1 MEACDKDRESSL
13 EKWEILTKGQDTLL
27 QELKD
32 VTKIASAS
40 NVHQGRLKTSRGRRN
55 EVSKVRRE
63 MRLHVKSLKKS
74 ITKSRTNLIRQL
86 CRAVKYIQQG
96 QQEEHAEAAGMIN
109 IKRSENR
116 PLLVRICG
124 YIVFC
129 VKINN
134 SIKCIYC
141 KSMYFG

>member
-1 MEACDKDRESSL
+1 MYYFALVSL
-13 EKWEILTKGQDTLL
+13 FRLLSFRAIL
-27 QELKD
+27 QELQD
-32 VTKIASAS
+32 LTKKVSAS
-40 NVHQGRLKTSRGRRN
+40 NVPQETSRGRRN
-55 EVSKVRRE
+55 EVGKVRRE